1 MKIRDLFNLEKA
13 IEEKKEELDDLKF
26 QLEETKKLLES
37 LQEEQTFI
45 ECMIDYNEN
54 NMNNNSALLKIDINN
69 TYVYNDKG
77 INHFVTIKNS
87 MGLIKLRDILN
98 NDLMLV
104 YSDERRK
111 LKLLVTVY
119 PEILTYMDG
128 NVPLTLLQKLY
139 YESNGIDSKV
149 LKKAKI
155 NE

>member
-69 TYVYNDKG
+69 TYRINYNG
-77 INHFVTIKNS
+77 IFHFVTTNS
-87 MGLIKLRDILN
+87 MIGWIHLTDIFN
-98 NDLMLV
+98 GDV
-104 YSDERRK
+104 FCIYEDEKHK